1 MTGFIVR
8 TIVTAIAVAIVA
20 YVYPAIDYGGEIVNL
35 VVVAVILGVLNA
47 FVKPILGLLSLPINL
62 MTFGLFGFVINAV
75 VLLAVAAIADAVGFT
90 FVVGGFPPDLGV
102 SAIVAAVIGS
112 IAISI
117 VSTIISLAVPD

>member
-20 YVYPAIDYGGEIVNL
+20 YVYPAIDYGGEIANL

-47 FVKPILGLLSLPINL
+47 FVKPILGLLSLPINM

-102 SAIVAAVIGS
+102 SAIVAAVVGS

>member
-20 YVYPAIDYGGEIVNL
+20 YVYPAIDYGGELVNL
-35 VVVAVILGVLNA
+35 AVVAVILGLVNG
-47 FVKPILGLLSLPINL
+47 FVKPIVGALSLPFNL

-75 VLLAVAAIADAVGFT
+75 LLLAVAAVTDALGFT
-90 FVVGGFPPDLGV
+90 FVVGGFPPDLGIP
-102 SAIVAAVIGS
+102 AIVAAVIGS

-117 VSTIISLAVPD
+117 VSTVVSMAVPD

>member
-20 YVYPAIDYGGEIVNL
+20 YVYPAIDYGGEILNL

-102 SAIVAAVIGS
+102 SAIVAAVVGS

-117 VSTIISLAVPD
+117 VSTVISMTVPD

>member
-20 YVYPAIDYGGEIVNL
+20 YVYPAIDYGNELVNL
-35 VVVAVILGVLNA
+35 AVVAVILGLVNG
-47 FVKPILGLLSLPINL
+47 FVKPIIGLLSLPLNL

-75 VLLAVAAIADAVGFT
+75 LLLAVAAVTDALGFT
-90 FVVGGFPPDLGV
+90 FVVGGFPPDLGI

-117 VSTIISLAVPD
+117 VSAVVSMVVPD